1 MKGVIMRDD
10 TLILIAEDDDGHY
23 ALIERNLAR
32 AGISNQ
38 IIRLKDGQEALDLL
52 EGLKTSSNPNS
63 KKPCLMILDI
73 RMPKVDGF
81 EVLAYMKN
89 DELLRKIP
97 VIVLTTAGDKN
108 AVDKC
113 QRLGCNMYVVKP
125 VEYDQFVEAM
135 NRIGHF
141 LSIIEVPVVHN

>member
-1 MKGVIMRDD
+1 MRDD
-10 TLILIAEDDDGHY
+10 TIILIAEDDDGHF
-23 ALIERNLAR
+23 ALIERNLSR
-32 AGISNQ
+32 TGIVNK
-38 IIRLKDGQEALDLL
+38 IIRLKDGQEAMDLPQN
-52 EGLKTSSNPNS
+52 LKDPSDSNS
-63 KKPCLMILDI
+63 KRPCLMMLDI

-81 EVLAYMKN
+81 EVLAYMKK

-108 AVDKC
+108 AVEKC
-113 QRLGCNMYVVKP
+113 QGLGCNMYVVKP
-125 VEYDQFVEAM
+125 VEYDKFVEAM